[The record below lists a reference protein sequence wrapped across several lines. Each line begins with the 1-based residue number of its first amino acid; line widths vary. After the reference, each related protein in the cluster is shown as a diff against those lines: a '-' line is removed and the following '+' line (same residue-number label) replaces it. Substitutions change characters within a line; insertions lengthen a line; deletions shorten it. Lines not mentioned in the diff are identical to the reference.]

1 MTKKNRKAKTDNNS
15 AENESAEQKLDV
27 TESTSMDA
35 KLEAG
40 LSNLDQ
46 DTVADEVD
54 SASDAETPVTKTSDD
69 AANEVSVDD
78 LLDDVRRSLI
88 EDAAEEDK
96 KKSSWWNKKGKG
108 KSKDQVVDVAAPV
121 ENVAPVAASEPTK
134 DDTEYLEQ
142 IDELIDLLEPE
153 DEESKGVAV
162 AETVIAPV
170 PEPVKPEVAVD
181 MDELKK
187 RVFSPSEAGKEQ
199 EITEVRSIAL
209 EGGEDVFVEVEAK
222 KPDAAE
228 ERRQAFENLLKPY
241 QRYINYVI
249 AFLGVVAAVLVLV
262 LMYSFYLRNKPAEP
276 VKAVSNLPFPT
287 SMMLPGGLNFRLG
300 KGALQDGTWNP
311 RGPEWLE
318 GTEIC
323 RWVAIPWSR
332 QLEAVVRTLTQK
344 DTIELGMSNNDK
356 LTYNVYS
363 IKEMTLAEMQKLDSN
378 SPCMLLV
385 LAKQDSDKRWVV
397 TALP

>member
-1 MTKKNRKAKTDNNS
+1 MTKKNRKAKIDDNS
-15 AENESAEQKLDV
+15 AENESAEQKLDL

-35 KLEAG
+35 KPEAG

-46 DTVADEVD
+46 DTVADEGD
-54 SASDAETPVTKTSDD
+54 SASDTEAPVAEKSDN
-69 AANEVSVDD
+69 AADEVSVDD

-162 AETVIAPV
+162 AETLIAPV

-228 ERRQAFENLLKPY
+228 ERRQAFENLVKPY

-249 AFLGVVAAVLVLV
+249 AFLGVVAAVLFFVLV
-262 LMYSFYLRNKPAEP
+262 LSFFFPDKPPKPLEQ
-276 VKAVSNLPFPT
+276 SFNFPF
-287 SMMLPGGLNFRLG
+287 
-300 KGALQDGTWNP
+300 
-311 RGPEWLE
+311 
-318 GTEIC
+318 
-323 RWVAIPWSR
+323 
-332 QLEAVVRTLTQK
+332 
-344 DTIELGMSNNDK
+344 
-356 LTYNVYS
+356 
-363 IKEMTLAEMQKLDSN
+363 
-378 SPCMLLV
+378 SPSL
-385 LAKQDSDKRWVV
+385 
-397 TALP
+397 

>member
-35 KLEAG
+35 KPEAG

-46 DTVADEVD
+46 DTVADEGD
-54 SASDAETPVTKTSDD
+54 SASDAETPVTKTSDNSAD
-69 AANEVSVDD
+69 EVSVDD

-88 EDAAEEDK
+88 EDAAQDDE

-108 KSKDQVVDVAAPV
+108 KQKDQVVDVAAPV
-121 ENVAPVAASEPTK
+121 ENVAPVAASEPAK

-142 IDELIDLLEPE
+142 IDELIDRLEPE

-187 RVFSPSEAGKEQ
+187 RVFSPSEAGKKQ

-249 AFLGVVAAVLVLV
+249 AFLGVVAAVVFFVFFFRFFFWEKTPEASKKISHFLFFTF
-262 LMYSFYLRNKPAEP
+262 LMF
-276 VKAVSNLPFPT
+276 
-287 SMMLPGGLNFRLG
+287 PGG
-300 KGALQDGTWNP
+300 
-311 RGPEWLE
+311 
-318 GTEIC
+318 
-323 RWVAIPWSR
+323 
-332 QLEAVVRTLTQK
+332 
-344 DTIELGMSNNDK
+344 
-356 LTYNVYS
+356 
-363 IKEMTLAEMQKLDSN
+363 
-378 SPCMLLV
+378 
-385 LAKQDSDKRWVV
+385 
-397 TALP
+397 

>member
-46 DTVADEVD
+46 DTVADEIA
-54 SASDAETPVTKTSDD
+54 SAYDAETTVTTTSDD
-69 AANEVSVDD
+69 AADEVSVDD
-78 LLDDVRRSLI
+78 LLDDVRRSWI

-249 AFLGVVAAVLVLV
+249 AFLGVVAAESVFGLLCNFFFWEQDPQAPEIE
-262 LMYSFYLRNKPAEP
+262 LQLPI
-276 VKAVSNLPFPT
+276 SN
-287 SMMLPGGLNFRLG
+287 SMMI
-300 KGALQDGTWNP
+300 P
-311 RGPEWLE
+311 RRFDLF
-318 GTEIC
+318 
-323 RWVAIPWSR
+323 VR
-332 QLEAVVRTLTQK
+332 Q
-344 DTIELGMSNNDK
+344 
-356 LTYNVYS
+356 
-363 IKEMTLAEMQKLDSN
+363 
-378 SPCMLLV
+378 
-385 LAKQDSDKRWVV
+385 
-397 TALP
+397 